1 MECTIR
7 RHLHIGTYS
16 NSTSVVAAITSDN
29 EMNAAIQ
36 GLINLFHTLLKSHVC
51 ISLSSTNILMFSS
64 SFLKGKRAHAR
75 FRYSWKDNIK
85 MDIQEIG

>member
-51 ISLSSTNILMFSS
+51 ISLPRTNILMFSS
-64 SFLKGKRAHAR
+64 SFLKEKEHMQ
-75 FRYSWKDNIK
+75 DL
-85 MDIQEIG
+85 DIVGRIISKWIFKK